1 MKKMTLNPGRK
12 RKISH
17 EHFITKIICLKSFLM
32 IATTVICFR
41 TVWVARIA
49 QEPSTAYSGESG
61 FLKFSERERT
71 HFEIIDGH
79 LFSNFIRDFPASLS
93 STSKFKMKNV
103 TALIIQDYRSYIKLT
118 NQKYAN

>member
-1 MKKMTLNPGRK
+1 
-12 RKISH
+12 
-17 EHFITKIICLKSFLM
+17 M
-32 IATTVICFR
+32 IVTTVTCFR

-79 LFSNFIRDFPASLS
+79 LFNNFIRDFPARL
-93 STSKFKMKNV
+93 TQQVKILNERC
-103 TALIIQDYRSYIKLT
+103 YRTFNTGLEIVYKIGKS
-118 NQKYAN
+118 QKYAELTSIV